1 MTGHIFRTFH
11 STYDSR
17 IVIFYHFTYVSKYLQ
32 FLFFHSSVCKQLLY
46 YMYSIPYLNEP
57 YSIRQGSPASGSWT
71 STGQWHFRSQA
82 TRKVNGRWM
91 SKASSNTYH
100 ISPLL
105 AFPSMEKLSSAKLVP
120 GAKKVGDHCYMEK
133 TSTSHHQP
141 GPLTP
146 CILGAVSMLAKS
158 HPVWC
163 RGLKAGKTGLNAW
176 GQPSFSSGTSW
187 AGEGRGQGGI
197 KGLAAEGGAR
207 C

>member
-32 FLFFHSSVCKQLLY
+32 FLFFHSLVCKQLLY

-133 TSTSHHQP
+133 TRPKDNGMHVQLLQSCPTLCDPMDCSP
-141 GPLTP
+141 P
-146 CILGAVSMLAKS
+146 CSSVHEILQARILEWIAISSSRGSSPPRGRVSLIIRPQYWK
-158 HPVWC
+158 
-163 RGLKAGKTGLNAW
+163 
-176 GQPSFSSGTSW
+176 FD
-187 AGEGRGQGGI
+187 
-197 KGLAAEGGAR
+197 
-207 C
+207 

>member
-46 YMYSIPYLNEP
+46 YMYSTPYLNEP
-57 YSIRQGSPASGSWT
+57 YSIRQGSQPLGHGLVLVSGIL
-71 STGQWHFRSQA
+71 GARPP
-82 TRKVNGRWM
+82 GRWM

-120 GAKKVGDHCYMEK
+120 GAKKFGDHCYMEK
-133 TSTSHHQP
+133 TRPKDNGMHVQLLQSCPTLCDPMDCSP
-141 GPLTP
+141 P
-146 CILGAVSMLAKS
+146 CSSVHEILQARILEWIAISSSRGSSPPRGRVSLIIRPQYWK
-158 HPVWC
+158 
-163 RGLKAGKTGLNAW
+163 
-176 GQPSFSSGTSW
+176 FD
-187 AGEGRGQGGI
+187 
-197 KGLAAEGGAR
+197 
-207 C
+207 